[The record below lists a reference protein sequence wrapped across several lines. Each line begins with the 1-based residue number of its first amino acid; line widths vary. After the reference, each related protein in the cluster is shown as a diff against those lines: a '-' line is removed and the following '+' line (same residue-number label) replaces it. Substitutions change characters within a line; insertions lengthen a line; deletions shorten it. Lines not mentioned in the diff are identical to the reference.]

1 MDPKGIYFQTE
12 KVQILHITKI
22 VIIKI
27 VGFTFIRKTIHIT
40 ESILQVNT
48 FLHNGKRPEITAR
61 QATLPFGSFWRAKLM
76 TSDDLCNFLTHVTTF
91 HDLRTT
97 LTTNGDDI
105 LMTLKTN
112 VEDTLTTLKTTGED
126 SSTTA
131 WA

>member
-1 MDPKGIYFQTE
+1 MQPICIHPNQVTE
-12 KVQILHITKI
+12 TLC
-22 VIIKI
+22 
-27 VGFTFIRKTIHIT
+27 
-40 ESILQVNT
+40 L
-48 FLHNGKRPEITAR
+48 PAR
-61 QATLPFGSFWRAKLM
+61 QATLPCGSFWRAKLS
-76 TSDDLCNFLTHVTTF
+76 TSDDLRNFLTHVTTF

-131 WA
+131 LGLGLVTTL